1 MVEVRVPATSANMGP
16 GFDCLGIAVNMYNR
30 FMVEEIEEGLIFEG
44 CDDKFKN
51 EDNLIYRA
59 MKKCFEKIGYKPKG
73 LRIKIESEIPVSRGL
88 GSSAACV
95 IGGVV
100 CANELAGRVLNN
112 QELLDLAVEVEGH
125 PDNINPAF
133 CGGMTVSISEDKEVI
148 YNKVNIKDGI
158 KFCALIPDF
167 TLSTEKA
174 RAVLPKNI
182 DYKDGIYNIGRTALL
197 ISALNNGNF
206 DLLKFACKDKF
217 HQDYRAELI
226 ENFYSIKKEC
236 ERLNCLGVFL
246 SGAGPTIMV
255 MLKEEDNE
263 FSKDIQNYLN
273 NLQNKWTVKELNI
286 ENKGTI
292 VNKEKELTKCS

>member
-30 FMVEEIEEGLIFEG
+30 FLVEEIEEGLIFEG
-44 CDDKFKN
+44 CEDKFKN
-51 EDNLIYRA
+51 EDNLVYVA

-73 LRIKIESEIPVSRGL
+73 LRIRIESDIPVSRGL

-100 CANELAGRVLNN
+100 CANELAGGVLNK
-112 QELLDLAVEVEGH
+112 QQLLDLAVEVEGH

-148 YNKVNIKDGI
+148 YNKVNVKEGI

-182 DYKDGIYNIGRTALL
+182 DYKQGIYNIGRTALL
-197 ISALNNGNF
+197 ITALNNGDF
-206 DLLKFACKDKF
+206 HLIKFACKDKL
-217 HQDYRAELI
+217 HEDYRAQLI

-255 MLKEEDNE
+255 MLKEEDAD
-263 FSKDIQNYLN
+263 FSKNVQKFLN
-273 NLQNKWTVKELNI
+273 GLQNKWKVKELEI
-286 ENKGTI
+286 ENGGTV
-292 VNKEKELTKCS
+292 VNKEISLTKCS